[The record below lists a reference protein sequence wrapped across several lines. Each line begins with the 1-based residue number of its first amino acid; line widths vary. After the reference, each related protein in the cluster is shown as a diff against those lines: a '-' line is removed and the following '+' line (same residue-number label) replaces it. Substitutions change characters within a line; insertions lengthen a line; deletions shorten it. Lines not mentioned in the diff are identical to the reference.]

1 MKTYST
7 QIAKMTTQR
16 LDSKIYSG
24 GKGARVQVTRSSAE
38 LFVHLKNIFFTGM
51 AQCILMCLAPGVTRE
66 KMHVGVNT
74 LSNSINI

>member
-7 QIAKMTTQR
+7 QIAKMTKKA
-16 LDSKIYSG
+16 LYSKIYSG

-38 LFVHLKNIFFTGM
+38 LFVHLKIIFFGRL

-66 KMHVGVNT
+66 KIRVGVNT